1 MLMRLF
7 IYPKAILIIRLFL
20 TIFMKVKLSTYFHL
34 TGKWRKRNVTH
45 ANHVLFYWEVLKKNA
60 KFHRKTGSRR
70 VFSECRVWAKY
81 SAGFGKTQNFR
92 RNTGFDRSSGSGHA
106 KILAWDALLGK
117 KTVFGIEMTY
127 VRDAACVRDFREK
140 GAGKR
145 DEENPLP
152 HLNSLFHFISFHF
165 YWFIQIYNFF
175 FSLPS
180 NSKGFSQGG
189 QCLYKTKHTLQMAL
203 NRDLNKCY
211 LSLYT
216 LNKR

>member
-34 TGKWRKRNVTH
+34 TGKRRKTNVTH

-92 RNTGFDRSSGSGHA
+92 RHTGFDRSSGSGHA

-145 DEENPLP
+145 DQENPLP
-152 HLNSLFHFISFHF
+152 HLIPLFHFIFIGLFRFTILFSHF
-165 YWFIQIYNFF
+165 PQIA
-175 FSLPS
+175 
-180 NSKGFSQGG
+180 K
-189 QCLYKTKHTLQMAL
+189 A
-203 NRDLNKCY
+203 
-211 LSLYT
+211 
-216 LNKR
+216 

>member
-1 MLMRLF
+1 MLIRLF

-34 TGKWRKRNVTH
+34 TGKRRNRNVTH

-70 VFSECRVWAKY
+70 VFSECGVWAKY

-127 VRDAACVRDFREK
+127 VRDAACVRDYREK

-145 DEENPLP
+145 D
-152 HLNSLFHFISFHF
+152 
-165 YWFIQIYNFF
+165 
-175 FSLPS
+175 
-180 NSKGFSQGG
+180 
-189 QCLYKTKHTLQMAL
+189 
-203 NRDLNKCY
+203 
-211 LSLYT
+211 
-216 LNKR
+216 